1 MPDRFNWRSGQTGLE
16 RGIGRPWGR
25 TGQARSRRSAEGGE
39 KHRQRTYCQANIQ
52 ASNGRAYMLS
62 LLLLNEEPIPGSLS
76 AALRLC
82 DQLLSDWASNISSF
96 NAVVLEAFGAKNQLG
111 SALQQQIVQGD
122 LCIELE
128 LLDGSTMGGAFGGYT
143 TAAGNQREKIYLNS
157 SWLLTASTQQI
168 LAVLLEEV
176 GHAIDQRLNPEQDT
190 PGDEGQIFAAL
201 IQGLPVE
208 RAALSETDQRWI
220 SVDGTNVLIEA
231 AAPGSIDLSDI
242 PSGSVGF
249 IVVGQSSTDYRG
261 ISVSAGAGDVNGDG
275 LDDLLI
281 GMPNGQPAG
290 GAGAG
295 RSYVVFGRTS
305 GTFCELSAVAAG
317 TGGFVIEG
325 ETAGDGS
332 GGSLSPVGDL
342 NSDGLADLVIG
353 SPGADPMAG
362 AEAGRSY
369 VIFGKSSTTPI
380 QLCDIAA
387 GNGGFVIDGQSA
399 DDRSGISVAGAGD
412 VNGDGLADLILGA
425 YFADPFDEQ
434 GIYSNRSGRS
444 YVVFG
449 KTSNSA
455 INLSAIAA
463 GNGGFVINGQ
473 SARDYSG
480 RSVAGAGDVNG
491 DGLADLL
498 VGAPRAD
505 RHYTPLIVDNY
516 VGRSY
521 VVFGKTSTSAVNL
534 STIAAG
540 TGGFTLTGQLTYDFS
555 GYSSKGAGD
564 VNGDGLADLII
575 DSPNTQTGA
584 GFFSGRSYVV
594 FGSTA
599 ASNINLSTIVAGSGG
614 FVINGQCRYDR
625 SGISVATAGDI
636 NGDGLADLIVGAF
649 YSDPAGR
656 DRAGRSYVVFGKT
669 STAAINLSA
678 IATGSGGFVVN
689 GQSPGD
695 KSGWS
700 VARAGDVNGDSLND
714 LILAAP
720 FAFPGAGSPG
730 ASYVIFG
737 STSGAFSQS
746 AVDWLG
752 TTANDI
758 QTGTASAETFA
769 AGAGNDTLTG
779 NGGADVLLGGAGKD
793 RFILNAS
800 NLTALSSPFGS
811 GGNTTQLARVDGGTG
826 FDTIAL
832 DGSGLSFDLSQVA
845 NQSASNTNNSSR
857 LSSIEAFDL
866 TGSGNN
872 TLSLSLAD
880 IRDLA
885 GFNWLNTATAT
896 GLGLG
901 DGSLSL
907 SLTEQRHQLLIT
919 GNSGDALT
927 LTDGT
932 WANAGTLT
940 GSSAFSGSTFNV
952 YNSTSGLSQ
961 LLLASSVAITLTL
974 ADTTPPTIAIAS
986 NLEVLKAGDSATITF
1001 SFSEDPGS
1009 SFSWDGTS
1017 GDISVSGGILS
1028 AISGSGLI
1036 RTATFS
1042 PAANSTANGV
1052 ISVASSTF
1060 SDAAGNLNTDGAGDN
1075 NTLNITVDTRPLAI
1089 NLSAV
1094 AAGSGGFV
1102 INGQCAGD
1110 NSGFCVANAGDVNGD
1125 GLTDLIVGAP
1135 YSNPA
1140 AGGRAG
1146 RSYVVFGKSNTTTI
1160 DLSAIAAGSGGF
1172 VINGQSAYDNSGFSV
1187 ASSGDINGDG
1197 LADLIVGARRS
1208 NPAAGGAAGRSY
1220 VIFGKTSTSAI
1231 NLSAVAAGSGGFV
1244 INGQSS
1250 ADYSGISVASAGDV
1264 NGDGIADLIVGA
1276 YLSDPASGQGAGRS
1290 YVLFG
1295 KISTSA
1301 INLSTIASG
1310 SGGFVINGQSSAD
1323 YSGFSV
1329 ASAGD
1334 VNGDGLADLIVGA
1347 PLSDPAAGSGAGR
1360 SYVVFGK
1367 TSTSAINLSAI
1378 TSGSG
1383 GFVINGHSAYD
1394 FSGRSVASAG
1404 DVNGD
1409 GLADLLIGAHFSE
1422 SAAGSNAGRSYVVF
1436 GRTSTSAINLSAIAS
1451 GSGGFVINGQS
1462 AYDFSGRSVASGGD
1476 INGDGLADLII
1487 GTYDDATAGSGA
1499 GRSYVVFGKTS
1510 TSAFDLSAVASGSG
1524 GFVINGQSSADYSG
1538 FSVAS
1543 AGDVNGDGLA
1553 DLLVGA
1559 RRSDHAAGSDAGRSY
1574 VIFGSTSG
1582 AFSQSAVDWLGTTAN
1597 DIQTGTASAETFAAG
1612 AGNDTLTGNGGADVL
1627 LGGAGKDRFILNAS
1641 NLTAL
1646 SSPFGSGG
1654 NTTQLA
1660 RVDGGTGF
1668 DTIALDGSGLS
1679 FDLSQVANQSA
1690 SNTNNSSRLS
1700 SIEAFDLTGSGN
1712 NTLSLSLAD
1721 IRDLAGFNW
1730 LNSATASALGFSS
1743 GSFSLPAT
1751 QQRHQLLITGN
1762 TGDSLSVTN
1771 GVWVNAGTLNGSG
1784 SFSGSTF
1791 NVFNSTT
1798 SLSQLIVNSAITAT
1812 LTAAPVITLAVT
1824 PVAVSEDGASNLSY
1838 TFTRTGATTS
1848 TLTVSYTV
1856 SGNATLGTD
1865 YTGISTSGTTKLITF
1880 AVGAATASVTV
1891 NPTADNIGEPDE
1903 TVVLTLAGGNTYTV
1917 GTTTPVT
1924 ATIVNDD
1931 AFVVDLS
1938 SIAAGSGGFVINGQC
1953 TGDYSGISVSSAG
1966 DVNGDGLI
1974 DLIIGA
1980 PFSDPEAGRDAGRS
1994 YVVFGKT
2001 STTAIDLSAIA
2012 VGSAG
2017 FVINGQAS
2025 GDFSG
2030 RSVANAGDV
2039 NGDGLAD
2046 LIVGANG
2053 SSPADGS
2060 NAGRSYVVFGKTNTT
2075 AIDLSTIAAGAGG
2088 FVINGQNAFDYSS
2101 YSCASA
2107 GDVNGDGLTDLI
2119 VGAAGSDPEAISNAG
2134 SSYVVFGKTNT
2145 AAIDL
2150 SAIAAG
2156 SGGFVINGECV
2167 CDYSGFSVASAGD
2180 VNGDGLADLLV
2191 GAHFSESAAGSNAGR
2206 SYVVFGKT
2214 NTTAINLSTIA
2225 AGAGGFII
2233 NGQSAYDL
2241 SGSSIA
2247 SAGDVN
2253 GDGLADLIIGAYL
2266 SSSAAG
2272 SYSGRSYVVFGKTI
2286 TTAIDLSAIAAGSG
2300 GFVINGQSSGDF
2312 SGRSVASAGDLNGDG
2327 LADLIIGADG
2337 SSPAAA
2343 APNAGRSY
2351 AIFGKTSTTA
2361 IDLSAVAAG
2370 SGGFI
2375 INGHTPYDR
2384 SGSVASAGDLNGD
2397 GLADLIVG
2405 ASLGKPAAGSDAGRS
2420 YVIFGST
2427 SGAFSQ
2433 SAVDWLGTTANDIQ
2447 TGTASAETF
2456 AAGAGNDTLTGNGG
2470 ADVLLGGAGKDR
2482 FILNASNLTAL
2493 SSPFGSGG
2501 NTTQLARVDGGTGF
2515 DTIAL
2520 DGSGL
2525 SFDLSQVANQSA
2537 SNTNNSSRL
2546 SSIEAFDLTGSG
2558 NNTLSLSL
2566 ADIRDLAGFNWLN
2579 SATASALGFSSG
2591 SFSLPATQQRHQ
2603 LLITGNAGDSA
2614 TISSNG
2620 PLGWSSSGTIRG
2632 TGAFAGSYSV
2642 WNSTTGLVQLLV
2654 KTNLGLSFE
2663 INGTAGN
2670 DSLTGTAL
2678 NERLN
2683 GMAGNDTLNGGAGID
2698 SLSGGDGNDAYFVDT
2713 TTDLISD
2720 SSGTDTVSSSVSF
2733 SLAALSFIEN
2743 LTLTGTAGLDGTGND
2758 LNNAITGNSANNT
2771 LTAGLGNDT
2780 INGGLGNDT
2789 LTGGPGI
2796 DTFRFTTTPGS
2807 ANRDLITDFSGGVD
2821 KLSFS
2826 RSVFRGFG
2834 TQTSLSAD
2842 QFAAGAGLT
2851 AAATHT
2857 QRFLYDTTTGILI
2870 FDSDGTGSLAPLQV
2884 AQLGAVIHSALAA
2897 TDVLLS

>member
-1 MPDRFNWRSGQTGLE
+1 
-16 RGIGRPWGR
+16 
-25 TGQARSRRSAEGGE
+25 
-39 KHRQRTYCQANIQ
+39 
-52 ASNGRAYMLS
+52 MLS

-190 PGDEGQIFAAL
+190 SGDEGQVFAAL
-201 IQGLPVE
+201 VQGLAVE
-208 RAALSETDQRWI
+208 KAALIETDQRWI
-220 SVDGTNVLIEA
+220 SVDGTDVLIEA

-261 ISVSAGAGDVNGDG
+261 ISVSGAGDVNGDG

-325 ETAGDGS
+325 EAAGDGS
-332 GGSLSPVGDL
+332 GWSLSPVGDL

-425 YFADPFDEQ
+425 YFADPFGEQ
-434 GIYSNRSGRS
+434 GIYSGRSGRS

-505 RHYTPLIVDNY
+505 RHYTPLRVDNY
-516 VGRSY
+516 VGCSY

-540 TGGFTLTGQLTYDFS
+540 TGGFTLTAQLTYDFS

-575 DSPNTQTGA
+575 DAPGTQTGA

-811 GGNTTQLARVDGGTG
+811 GGNTTQLARIDGGTG
-826 FDTIAL
+826 I
-832 DGSGLSFDLSQVA
+832 
-845 NQSASNTNNSSR
+845 
-857 LSSIEAFDL
+857 
-866 TGSGNN
+866 
-872 TLSLSLAD
+872 
-880 IRDLA
+880 
-885 GFNWLNTATAT
+885 
-896 GLGLG
+896 
-901 DGSLSL
+901 
-907 SLTEQRHQLLIT
+907 
-919 GNSGDALT
+919 
-927 LTDGT
+927 
-932 WANAGTLT
+932 
-940 GSSAFSGSTFNV
+940 
-952 YNSTSGLSQ
+952 
-961 LLLASSVAITLTL
+961 
-974 ADTTPPTIAIAS
+974 
-986 NLEVLKAGDSATITF
+986 
-1001 SFSEDPGS
+1001 
-1009 SFSWDGTS
+1009 
-1017 GDISVSGGILS
+1017 
-1028 AISGSGLI
+1028 
-1036 RTATFS
+1036 
-1042 PAANSTANGV
+1042 
-1052 ISVASSTF
+1052 
-1060 SDAAGNLNTDGAGDN
+1060 
-1075 NTLNITVDTRPLAI
+1075 
-1089 NLSAV
+1089 
-1094 AAGSGGFV
+1094 
-1102 INGQCAGD
+1102 
-1110 NSGFCVANAGDVNGD
+1110 
-1125 GLTDLIVGAP
+1125 
-1135 YSNPA
+1135 
-1140 AGGRAG
+1140 
-1146 RSYVVFGKSNTTTI
+1146 
-1160 DLSAIAAGSGGF
+1160 
-1172 VINGQSAYDNSGFSV
+1172 
-1187 ASSGDINGDG
+1187 
-1197 LADLIVGARRS
+1197 
-1208 NPAAGGAAGRSY
+1208 
-1220 VIFGKTSTSAI
+1220 
-1231 NLSAVAAGSGGFV
+1231 
-1244 INGQSS
+1244 
-1250 ADYSGISVASAGDV
+1250 
-1264 NGDGIADLIVGA
+1264 
-1276 YLSDPASGQGAGRS
+1276 
-1290 YVLFG
+1290 
-1295 KISTSA
+1295 
-1301 INLSTIASG
+1301 
-1310 SGGFVINGQSSAD
+1310 
-1323 YSGFSV
+1323 
-1329 ASAGD
+1329 
-1334 VNGDGLADLIVGA
+1334 
-1347 PLSDPAAGSGAGR
+1347 
-1360 SYVVFGK
+1360 
-1367 TSTSAINLSAI
+1367 
-1378 TSGSG
+1378 
-1383 GFVINGHSAYD
+1383 
-1394 FSGRSVASAG
+1394 
-1404 DVNGD
+1404 
-1409 GLADLLIGAHFSE
+1409 
-1422 SAAGSNAGRSYVVF
+1422 
-1436 GRTSTSAINLSAIAS
+1436 
-1451 GSGGFVINGQS
+1451 
-1462 AYDFSGRSVASGGD
+1462 
-1476 INGDGLADLII
+1476 
-1487 GTYDDATAGSGA
+1487 
-1499 GRSYVVFGKTS
+1499 
-1510 TSAFDLSAVASGSG
+1510 
-1524 GFVINGQSSADYSG
+1524 
-1538 FSVAS
+1538 
-1543 AGDVNGDGLA
+1543 
-1553 DLLVGA
+1553 
-1559 RRSDHAAGSDAGRSY
+1559 
-1574 VIFGSTSG
+1574 
-1582 AFSQSAVDWLGTTAN
+1582 
-1597 DIQTGTASAETFAAG
+1597 
-1612 AGNDTLTGNGGADVL
+1612 
-1627 LGGAGKDRFILNAS
+1627 
-1641 NLTAL
+1641 
-1646 SSPFGSGG
+1646 
-1654 NTTQLA
+1654 
-1660 RVDGGTGF
+1660 
-1668 DTIALDGSGLS
+1668 
-1679 FDLSQVANQSA
+1679 
-1690 SNTNNSSRLS
+1690 
-1700 SIEAFDLTGSGN
+1700 
-1712 NTLSLSLAD
+1712 
-1721 IRDLAGFNW
+1721 
-1730 LNSATASALGFSS
+1730 
-1743 GSFSLPAT
+1743 
-1751 QQRHQLLITGN
+1751 
-1762 TGDSLSVTN
+1762 
-1771 GVWVNAGTLNGSG
+1771 
-1784 SFSGSTF
+1784 
-1791 NVFNSTT
+1791 
-1798 SLSQLIVNSAITAT
+1798 
-1812 LTAAPVITLAVT
+1812 
-1824 PVAVSEDGASNLSY
+1824 
-1838 TFTRTGATTS
+1838 
-1848 TLTVSYTV
+1848 
-1856 SGNATLGTD
+1856 
-1865 YTGISTSGTTKLITF
+1865 
-1880 AVGAATASVTV
+1880 
-1891 NPTADNIGEPDE
+1891 
-1903 TVVLTLAGGNTYTV
+1903 
-1917 GTTTPVT
+1917 
-1924 ATIVNDD
+1924 
-1931 AFVVDLS
+1931 
-1938 SIAAGSGGFVINGQC
+1938 
-1953 TGDYSGISVSSAG
+1953 
-1966 DVNGDGLI
+1966 
-1974 DLIIGA
+1974 
-1980 PFSDPEAGRDAGRS
+1980 
-1994 YVVFGKT
+1994 
-2001 STTAIDLSAIA
+2001 
-2012 VGSAG
+2012 
-2017 FVINGQAS
+2017 
-2025 GDFSG
+2025 
-2030 RSVANAGDV
+2030 
-2039 NGDGLAD
+2039 
-2046 LIVGANG
+2046 
-2053 SSPADGS
+2053 
-2060 NAGRSYVVFGKTNTT
+2060 
-2075 AIDLSTIAAGAGG
+2075 
-2088 FVINGQNAFDYSS
+2088 
-2101 YSCASA
+2101 
-2107 GDVNGDGLTDLI
+2107 
-2119 VGAAGSDPEAISNAG
+2119 
-2134 SSYVVFGKTNT
+2134 
-2145 AAIDL
+2145 
-2150 SAIAAG
+2150 
-2156 SGGFVINGECV
+2156 
-2167 CDYSGFSVASAGD
+2167 
-2180 VNGDGLADLLV
+2180 
-2191 GAHFSESAAGSNAGR
+2191 
-2206 SYVVFGKT
+2206 
-2214 NTTAINLSTIA
+2214 
-2225 AGAGGFII
+2225 
-2233 NGQSAYDL
+2233 
-2241 SGSSIA
+2241 
-2247 SAGDVN
+2247 
-2253 GDGLADLIIGAYL
+2253 
-2266 SSSAAG
+2266 
-2272 SYSGRSYVVFGKTI
+2272 
-2286 TTAIDLSAIAAGSG
+2286 
-2300 GFVINGQSSGDF
+2300 
-2312 SGRSVASAGDLNGDG
+2312 
-2327 LADLIIGADG
+2327 
-2337 SSPAAA
+2337 
-2343 APNAGRSY
+2343 
-2351 AIFGKTSTTA
+2351 
-2361 IDLSAVAAG
+2361 
-2370 SGGFI
+2370 
-2375 INGHTPYDR
+2375 
-2384 SGSVASAGDLNGD
+2384 
-2397 GLADLIVG
+2397 
-2405 ASLGKPAAGSDAGRS
+2405 
-2420 YVIFGST
+2420 
-2427 SGAFSQ
+2427 
-2433 SAVDWLGTTANDIQ
+2433 
-2447 TGTASAETF
+2447 
-2456 AAGAGNDTLTGNGG
+2456 
-2470 ADVLLGGAGKDR
+2470 
-2482 FILNASNLTAL
+2482 
-2493 SSPFGSGG
+2493 
-2501 NTTQLARVDGGTGF
+2501 